1 MSEGVYTTGNR
12 TRSGDEAGSPVVGG
26 SEYPDK
32 SRVRYRVSDAA
43 APTTPSLP
51 IDAPSP
57 PTKLGAAA
65 ALRGSRTL
73 LNWQLVPTDPPPG
86 GTIIIPPTFTD
97 FAWRW
102 QKHSPGLAPPPTGG
116 VPVFGSDG
124 GLTNPGSPYFGSA
137 NDEGFFFI
145 QQPIPSGGGSYTG
158 FLQPLMAK
166 GGVGPLLDPAAT
178 PVWTLVVEWVSKPV
192 DVNGTPGGTF
202 GIDGLIH
209 STSSTMPNPPR
220 YTAQPIVGN
229 SYTASPWILYV
240 TWAGTWLG
248 APGNWVLAATATL
261 HLIYGGSGGPTAS
274 LQWEPGG
281 GGLLEGLPG
290 SGDTIT
296 EYAATTVIE
305 FDNTTNRIVLA
316 EGDPAFSHISIPGG
330 YTPPGW
336 TVGTTP
342 EGWAY
347 VGNLGVGNPGAW
359 PGDYNGYSETF
370 GSGNMGPYYWSSY
383 RQLNGFLR
391 SVVIIPES
399 AADTVTLLSERSIVP
414 GTGPVVPNV
423 KFRAG
428 DAASKPLSAELSEY
442 THYWPLDDPSPGP
455 MYDLLAGSYLTVV
468 NPTFASF
475 QQDDGITNP
484 LAPTHTKSLKI
495 GPNTGRGLGA
505 YLTWA
510 GRGPRPSL
518 GTGALGHDL
527 TIGMWIKWYGPIGQ
541 LNGHSIL
548 QGSLTTFGFGN
559 VQTFNVGLWT
569 FAEPFGVS
577 FSTWDSVAH
586 TMFTLKTTDFDWP
599 ADYVLDWGAGPG
611 NGIPTPKYAT
621 PIPYKEPL
629 WAYLAVVLRTVS
641 GQMTQEIWVDG
652 VLLAQQ
658 DGSNNGWGVD
668 SALTYVGMTLQTSN
682 LQHLSLWPFAL
693 SHDALAGFA

>member
-12 TRSGDEAGSPVVGG
+12 TRSGDDAGSSVVGG

-32 SRVRYRVSDAA
+32 SRVRFRASDSP
-43 APTTPSLP
+43 APTTPALP
-51 IDAPSP
+51 IDAPSA
-57 PTKLGAAA
+57 PTKLGASA
-65 ALRGSRTL
+65 ALLGSRTL

-102 QKHSPGLAPPPTGG
+102 QKHSPAPSPAPTGG

-124 GLTNPGSPYFGSA
+124 GLTNPGSPYYGSA
-137 NDEGFFFI
+137 NDQGFFVV
-145 QQPIPSGGGSYTG
+145 QQLIPSGGGSYNG
-158 FLQPLMAK
+158 FLQPLVYK
-166 GGVGPLLDPAAT
+166 GDVGPMLDPAAT
-178 PVWTLVVEWVSKPV
+178 PVWTLVVEWVSQPV

-202 GIDGLIH
+202 GVDGLIH
-209 STSSTMPNPPR
+209 STSSTQPNPPR

-240 TWAGTWLG
+240 TWAGTWIG

-261 HLIYGGSGGPTAS
+261 NLLYGGSGGPTAH
-274 LQWEPGG
+274 LQSPGG

-290 SGDTIT
+290 GGTIT
-296 EYAATTVIE
+296 QSAATTTIE
-305 FDNTTNRIVLA
+305 FDNTTHRMVLA
-316 EGDPAFSHISIPGG
+316 GGDPSKSSISIPGG

-336 TVGTTP
+336 TLGTTP
-342 EGWAY
+342 EGWSY
-347 VGNLGVGNPGAW
+347 VGNLGAGNPGAW
-359 PGDYNGYSETF
+359 PGDYNGYPETF
-370 GSGNMGPYYWSSY
+370 GGGNMGAYYWASY

-428 DAASKPLSAELSEY
+428 DQPSKALSAELSEY

-455 MYDLLAGSYLTVV
+455 MYDLLVGSYLTVV
-468 NPTFASF
+468 NPSSASF
-475 QQDDGITNP
+475 QQDDGIVNP
-484 LAPTHTKSLKI
+484 LAPTHTKSLEL
-495 GPNTGRGLGA
+495 GPGA
-505 YLTWA
+505 YLTWG
-510 GRGPRPSL
+510 GRGPSPSL

-527 TIGMWIKWYGPIGQ
+527 TIGMWIKWHGPISQ
-541 LNGHSIL
+541 SNARTIFE
-548 QGSLTTFGFGN
+548 GSLTTFGFSN
-559 VQTFNVGLWT
+559 VKTLVVGLWT

-586 TMFTLKTTDFDWP
+586 QFYTLKTTDFDWP

-652 VLLAQQ
+652 VMVAQQ
-658 DGSNNGWGVD
+658 NGSNNGWGVD
-668 SALTYVGMTLQTSN
+668 SLLTYVGRSVQPSN
-682 LQHLSLWPFAL
+682 LQHLSIWPFAL
-693 SHDALAGFA
+693 SPDALAGLA